1 MPGSCSPG
9 RCPMGLGGCVFFND
23 TAPAEIYTAKIVFV
37 LVGLPALDVIASNH
51 KTSLI
56 YVLRVDVLAF

>member
-9 RCPMGLGGCVFFND
+9 RCPMGLGGCDQFQD
-23 TAPAEIYTAKIVFV
+23 HLQGTIYTAKIVFV